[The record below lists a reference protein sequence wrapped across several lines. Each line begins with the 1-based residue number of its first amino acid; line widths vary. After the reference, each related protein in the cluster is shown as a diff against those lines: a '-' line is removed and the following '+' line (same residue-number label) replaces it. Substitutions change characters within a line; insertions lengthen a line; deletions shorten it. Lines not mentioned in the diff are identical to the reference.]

1 MVVGIPLLVFFRST
15 FIMEKAL
22 SSFDPGVRTEALAVS
37 SVLLD
42 PFAPGVTV
50 NISERVV
57 TISAGI
63 AKLNCS
69 LVKAGKLR

>member
-1 MVVGIPLLVFFRST
+1 
-15 FIMEKAL
+15 MEKVL
-22 SSFDPGVRTEALAVS
+22 SSFDLGVRTEALAVS

-57 TISAGI
+57 TISAGR